1 MENLVNSEKLDRF
14 FWNNKKILVTG
25 HTGFKGSW
33 LTICLNALGADV
45 HGISLKPT
53 LYPSLFESACIFKL
67 CNSIFC
73 DIRNYDE
80 LRKNIKIINPDVILH
95 LAAQP
100 LVKESYEDPL
110 KTYSTNIMGSINILN
125 ISREIKNLKSIIVIT
140 TDKVYKNREW
150 SYAYRENDELGGF
163 DPYSSSKAALEI
175 IINSYRESYFKKQ
188 GVSIYSARAG
198 NVIGGGDW
206 SKYRLI
212 PDLVRAWE
220 SNELLEIRRP
230 YFIRP
235 WQHVLESLYGYLLLT
250 QISFEKDDLNN
261 AYNFGPDTSESLSVK
276 EVIELTSKFFKNTN
290 YRFNEADSFHETG
303 KLILDNSLV
312 KNELGYL
319 PRWNINKS
327 IEKTINWY
335 KNFYQGMDAYELCLS
350 DIKDFNF

>member
-1 MENLVNSEKLDRF
+1 MTNFV
-14 FWNNKKILVTG
+14 
-25 HTGFKGSW
+25 
-33 LTICLNALGADV
+33 
-45 HGISLKPT
+45 
-53 LYPSLFESACIFKL
+53 
-67 CNSIFC
+67 
-73 DIRNYDE
+73 
-80 LRKNIKIINPDVILH
+80 KNIKIINPDVILH
-95 LAAQP
+95 LFAQP

-110 KTYSTNIMGSINILN
+110 KTYSTNIMGSINVLN

-163 DPYSSSKAALEI
+163 DPYSSSKAALEM

-188 GVSIYSARAG
+188 GVRIYSARAG

-212 PDLVRAWE
+212 PDIVRAWE

-276 EVIELTSKFFKNTN
+276 GLLN
-290 YRFNEADSFHETG
+290 
-303 KLILDNSLV
+303 
-312 KNELGYL
+312 
-319 PRWNINKS
+319 
-327 IEKTINWY
+327 
-335 KNFYQGMDAYELCLS
+335 
-350 DIKDFNF
+350 